1 MEFIFHLLGIVVVMA
16 WVFLWS
22 LKPRTREAT
31 QSGNAHMIQHINSL
45 KGHHEIASRLHELVE
60 KDGAGDWPPRAN
72 HDLWPAALL
81 PYKDIYLELVPLLPA
96 EVPSLDDN
104 VNYERR
110 GAYRSL
116 MRKLLSERINIVE
129 VEKILAGTEAG
140 NWDILPRDAYN
151 GFYCCVAVCRHA
163 YRQVT
168 RPTTMPTL
176 S

>member
-1 MEFIFHLLGIVVVMA
+1 MEFIFHLLGLVIVLA
-16 WVFLWS
+16 WVVLWS
-22 LKPRTREAT
+22 MKPKPREAT

-81 PYKDIYLELVPLLPA
+81 RYKDIYLELVPLLPA
-96 EVPSLDDN
+96 KEPSLDDN
-104 VNYERR
+104 FNHERR
-110 GAYRSL
+110 SAYRAL
-116 MRKLLSERINIVE
+116 IRKLLSERINIVE